1 MKPFHSILSTA
12 YALLVLFASSNLMV
26 GIHLCGGQIQNVALF
41 GKANGCEKEKLPPC
55 HRHESIPCCQD
66 ETIVHDAQDFND
78 HVTQI
83 NITATQVVDVVQPAV
98 LLDKVISSES
108 ISRFHNYDPPLR
120 SRDLTVSLH
129 VFLI

>member
-1 MKPFHSILSTA
+1 M
-12 YALLVLFASSNLMV
+12 
-26 GIHLCGGQIQNVALF
+26 
-41 GKANGCEKEKLPPC
+41 
-55 HRHESIPCCQD
+55 
-66 ETIVHDAQDFND
+66 HDAQDFNN

-98 LLDKVISSES
+98 LLDEVISSES
-108 ISRFHNYDPPLR
+108 ISRFHNYNPPLR